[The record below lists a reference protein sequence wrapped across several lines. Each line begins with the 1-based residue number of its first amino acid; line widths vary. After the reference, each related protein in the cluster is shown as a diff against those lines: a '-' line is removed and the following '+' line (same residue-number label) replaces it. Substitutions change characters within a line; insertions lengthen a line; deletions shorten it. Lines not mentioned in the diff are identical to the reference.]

1 MWVLGKEGKRWR
13 PQGRRVVGMGRGK
26 NWFGSMGL
34 FLPQKVMLTQKE
46 GPERKESLDYV
57 KNKERDRHSKPQ
69 SGGGWGNRTKWGAI
83 LLVRA
88 ECEVIGFDKATGPSK
103 CRPKVV

>member
-1 MWVLGKEGKRWR
+1 MAPTGKKGSWHGKGEELVWVDGLIFATEGHA
-13 PQGRRVVGMGRGK
+13 
-26 NWFGSMGL
+26 N
-34 FLPQKVMLTQKE
+34 TQKE